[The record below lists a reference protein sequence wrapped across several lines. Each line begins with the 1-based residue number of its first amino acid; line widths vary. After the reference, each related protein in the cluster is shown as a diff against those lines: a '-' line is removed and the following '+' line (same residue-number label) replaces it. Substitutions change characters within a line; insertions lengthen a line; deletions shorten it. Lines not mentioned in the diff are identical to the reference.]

1 LSAALAAG
9 VAVSVLVMFIAIGY
23 NPKSLE
29 WWGNTVDYSG
39 VDGSGVGIL
48 PIPARRYFGPEKVSS
63 P

>member
-1 LSAALAAG
+1 
-9 VAVSVLVMFIAIGY
+9 MFIAIGY
-23 NPKSLE
+23 NPKSLK

-48 PIPARRYFGPEKVSS
+48 PIPARRYLGPEKVSF